1 MRENRPRNGHNNG
14 AQNNEPLRKIGTH
27 QTKNQNGNNQDCMS
41 NDNDSHSAFY
51 YYQNLLKENENEKAN
66 FNLFKTF
73 QKI

>member
-1 MRENRPRNGHNNG
+1 
-14 AQNNEPLRKIGTH
+14 
-27 QTKNQNGNNQDCMS
+27 MS

-51 YYQNLLKENENEKAN
+51 YYQNLLKENGNGKAN